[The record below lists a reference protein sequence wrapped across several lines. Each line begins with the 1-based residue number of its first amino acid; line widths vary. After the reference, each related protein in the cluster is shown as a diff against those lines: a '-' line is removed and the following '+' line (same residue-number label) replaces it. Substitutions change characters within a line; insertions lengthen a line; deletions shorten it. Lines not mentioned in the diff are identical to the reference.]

1 MKREKVTFKNSRG
14 LILSGAIELPENNSP
29 KAFAIFSHC
38 FTCNK
43 NLINVK
49 YISEA
54 LSEKRIA
61 VLRFDFAG
69 LGDSQGNFAET
80 DFSSNID
87 DLLYA
92 AEFLTLNYEVAYPDS
107 ISFYY
112 KVSSETNYD
121 FLRFSINSLLKDE
134 WSGNQVTNWRR
145 AAYYVEAGEK
155 LFKWEYTKDYSV
167 STDTILSYKEYET
180 NEKILGQ
187 KCKIIEWQG
196 KYFYNI
202 FYI

>member
-1 MKREKVTFKNSRG
+1 MKREKVTFKNAKG
-14 LILSGAIELPENNSP
+14 LILSGVVEFPENNPP

-87 DLLYA
+87 DLLHA
-92 AEFLTLNYEVAYPDS
+92 AEFLTLNY
-107 ISFYY
+107 
-112 KVSSETNYD
+112 
-121 FLRFSINSLLKDE
+121 
-134 WSGNQVTNWRR
+134 
-145 AAYYVEAGEK
+145 
-155 LFKWEYTKDYSV
+155 
-167 STDTILSYKEYET
+167 
-180 NEKILGQ
+180 
-187 KCKIIEWQG
+187 
-196 KYFYNI
+196 
-202 FYI
+202 